1 MLITKVELENIK
13 NYEAGSFEFEAGV
26 TAISGPNGAGKTTI
40 IEAIAWA
47 LFDQLPYKKED
58 FLRRGAKKGAVRV
71 TFASA
76 LDGREYTVYRDTST
90 GYYVY
95 DPITKMRLVEQK
107 QQVGSYIKQ
116 HLGVEAGTDLKSLFT
131 STIGVPQGT
140 FTVDFAEQASK
151 RKISFDKVLRV
162 DEYQRSAED
171 LRSLVRL
178 VETHEGELREEIAR
192 VEVEVT
198 QLDGL
203 LAERARYEAHIKQM
217 KEALAEAET
226 ERDQARI
233 ELERFDELRKS
244 IEQMTADSAALNS
257 RIEESERRLAE
268 VSQEVKRSREARD
281 IVAAAAAGYA
291 AYNEANAKLA
301 ELEPQALERD
311 TLKKELSE
319 KERGHFRVEALVQ
332 TQRDKVAQLEAD
344 SKEVERLA
352 PFVGEQEQI
361 EKRRADLQ
369 TQLGEI
375 NALRRRQEA
384 AAKELEAL
392 RVDYADVSKKIEEA
406 EKMREAAERVPSLEQ
421 DRRTREE
428 ELREMRVQLARIGER
443 KSELK
448 RVRESIAKLNG
459 EIQTLEKE
467 IESASN
473 AEHLATSLP
482 QLESDYSA
490 VFEEATSL
498 RLSIEREEKIL
509 SKMKGGLCPLLSE
522 RCLNMKDGQGL
533 DQFFKLQVGNERER
547 LKTTERAKEAIQ
559 IKLNEAKAASR
570 ATAGLSSQ
578 RVYHARLVQ
587 DIEIERKKSAQFE
600 SEISDTTINEQAR
613 RLLEQRLGK
622 LEEDLKESQVARSKF
637 EKLDLLRER
646 KEQLKAAGSE
656 KRKEREELE
665 SRLNLLAGLNDEL
678 DRISQRLGEL
688 DDPRARSRML
698 RDGLAKEAETRNLLG
713 ELEERERQ
721 MTAFIQGVLKRLEEF
736 ASLDQQ
742 LTQARER
749 RAASER
755 DHRAYI
761 EGQPIAALLEER
773 EKEMDALT
781 LELKSRREQL
791 EALDRDLKTAQAIY
805 DETKHT
811 SVKAQLE
818 EVINQVA
825 ALGSELNV
833 SAGRLEEINSDIDKL
848 MAAKKR
854 LEKLTA
860 KKERYGQLSALS
872 EFIRDLLRKAGPFIT
887 EAHLQSISIE
897 ANQLYR
903 EITGNPM
910 VSLRWDF
917 GYEIILEEE
926 GHERPFV
933 SLSGGEQMAAALAV
947 RLALLKELSDLRIA
961 FFDEPTTNMDEERRR
976 NLAQQ
981 IGRIK
986 DFDQLF
992 VISHDDAFEG
1002 FTDRVVSV
1010 RGQAEGDFR

>member
-13 NYEAGSFEFEAGV
+13 NYEAGSFEFESGV

-90 GYYVY
+90 GYHVY

-140 FTVDFAEQASK
+140 FTVDFAEQPSK
-151 RKISFDKVLRV
+151 RKFSFDKVLRV
-162 DEYQRSAED
+162 DEYQRSSDD
-171 LRSLVRL
+171 LRPLVRL
-178 VETHEGELREEIAR
+178 VEAHEGELREDIAR
-192 VEVEVT
+192 IEVEVSK
-198 QLDGL
+198 LDGL
-203 LAERARYEAHIKQM
+203 IAERARFETLIKQM
-217 KEALAEAET
+217 ELELSAAET
-226 ERDQARI
+226 ARDHARI
-233 ELERFDELRKS
+233 ELARCDDLRKS
-244 IEQMTADSAALNS
+244 IEQMTADSAALRS
-257 RIEESERRLAE
+257 RIEESAQRLAE
-268 VSQEVKRSREARD
+268 VTQEVQRSRDAQAV
-281 IVAAAAAGYA
+281 VAAAAAGYA
-291 AYNEANAKLA
+291 SYNDSNDRLS
-301 ELEPQALERD
+301 ELEPQALQRD
-311 TLKKELSE
+311 ALKKEVSE
-319 KERGHFRVEALVQ
+319 KEREHFRVEASVQ

-344 SKEVERLA
+344 GREVERLA
-352 PFVGEQEQI
+352 PLVTEQEEI

-375 NALRRRQEA
+375 NALRRRQDA
-384 AAKELEAL
+384 AKKELESL

-406 EKMREAAERVPSLEQ
+406 EHLREAAGRVPELEQ
-421 DRRTREE
+421 QRRAFEE
-428 ELREMRVQLARIGER
+428 ELREMRVQLARISER
-443 KSELK
+443 QRELK
-448 RVRESIAKLNG
+448 QVRDSIAKLNG

-467 IESASN
+467 IESASK
-473 AEHLATSLP
+473 AEQVAEKLP
-482 QLESDYSA
+482 QLESDYSK
-490 VFEEATSL
+490 VFEEATGL

-533 DQFFKLQVGNERER
+533 DQFFKIQVGNERDQLKIIER
-547 LKTTERAKEAIQ
+547 RREEVQLR
-559 IKLNEAKAASR
+559 LNEAKAASK
-570 ATAGLSSQ
+570 ATAGLASQ

-587 DIEIERKKSAQFE
+587 DVEIERKSAARFE
-600 SEISDTTINEQAR
+600 SEISSTSINEQSR
-613 RLLEQRLGK
+613 QLLEQRLGK
-622 LEEDLKESQVARSKF
+622 LEEDLKEAQSARSKF
-637 EKLDLLRER
+637 EKLDLFRER
-646 KEQLKAAGSE
+646 KQQLKVSGSE
-656 KRKEREELE
+656 KRKECEELE
-665 SRLNLLAGLNDEL
+665 ARLSLLEGLKEEL
-678 DRISQRLGEL
+678 DRVGQRLGEL
-688 DDPRARSRML
+688 EDPRARVRML
-698 RDGLAKEAETRNLLG
+698 RDGLVKEREVRNLLG

-721 MTAFIQGVLKRLEEF
+721 IAASIQDLVKKLEEF
-736 ASLDQQ
+736 ALLDQQ
-742 LTQARER
+742 LARERER

-761 EGQPIAALLEER
+761 ESQPIAALLEAR
-773 EKEMDALT
+773 EKEMDALDFDV
-781 LELKSRREQL
+781 KSRRELL
-791 EALDRDLKTAQAIY
+791 ESLNCNLKAAEVNY
-805 DETKHT
+805 DESRHAL
-811 SVKAQLE
+811 VKVQLE
-818 EVINQVA
+818 ELINQVA
-825 ALGSELNV
+825 TLGSELNV
-833 SAGRLEEINSDIDKL
+833 SSGRLEEIKGDVDKL
-848 MAAKKR
+848 MVRQKE
-854 LEKLTA
+854 LENLIT
-860 KKERYGQLSALS
+860 KKECYGQLSALS
-872 EFIRDLLRKAGPFIT
+872 EFIRDVLKKAGPFIT

-910 VSLRWDF
+910 VSLRWDV
-917 GYEIILEEE
+917 GYEVVLEEE

-947 RLALLKELSDLRIA
+947 RLALLKELSDMRIA

-1010 RGQAEGDFR
+1010 KGQAESDLR

>member
-13 NYEAGSFEFEAGV
+13 NYESGSFEFEAGV

-71 TFASA
+71 TFGSA

-90 GYYVY
+90 GYYIY

-107 QQVGSYIKQ
+107 QQVGSWIKQ
-116 HLGVEAGTDLKSLFT
+116 HLGVEAGADLKSLFT

-140 FTVDFAEQASK
+140 FTVDFAEQPSK

-171 LRSLVRL
+171 LRALVRL

-192 VEVEVT
+192 VEVEVA

-203 LAERARYEAHIKQM
+203 LAERARYETLIRQM
-217 KEALAEAET
+217 KKEIADAET
-226 ERDQARI
+226 SRDSARTG
-233 ELERFDELRKS
+233 LERYDKLRKS

-257 RIEESERRLAE
+257 RIEESAGRLAE
-268 VSQEVKRSREARD
+268 VTQEVQRSREAKA

-291 AYNEANAKLA
+291 SYNDSNRRLS
-301 ELEPQALERD
+301 ELEPQALQRD
-311 TLKKELSE
+311 ALKKELSE
-319 KERGHFRVEALVQ
+319 KEREQFRVEASVQ
-332 TQRDKVAQLEAD
+332 MQRDKVAQFEAD
-344 SKEVERLA
+344 GREVERLA
-352 PFVGEQEQI
+352 PFVNEQGQI
-361 EKRRADLQ
+361 EKRRAELQ
-369 TQLGEI
+369 TQLGEV
-375 NALRRRQEA
+375 NALRRRQEVA
-384 AAKELEAL
+384 TKELEIL
-392 RVDYADVSKKIEEA
+392 RVDYADASKKIEEA
-406 EKMREAAERVPSLEQ
+406 ERMRESAERVPELEQ
-421 DRRTREE
+421 ERRVCEE

-448 RVRESIAKLNG
+448 RVRETIAKLNG

-467 IESASN
+467 IESAAN
-473 AEHLATSLP
+473 AEQVATSLP
-482 QLESDYSA
+482 QLESDYGA
-490 VFEEATSL
+490 AFEEATAL

-547 LKTTERAKEAIQ
+547 LKSVEHRREEVKA
-559 IKLNEAKAASR
+559 KLNEAKAASK
-570 ATAGLSSQ
+570 ATAGLASQ
-578 RVYHARLVQ
+578 RVYHTRLVQ

-600 SEISDTTINEQAR
+600 NEMSGTTINEQAR
-613 RLLEQRLGK
+613 RSLEQQLGK
-622 LEEDLKESQVARSKF
+622 LEENLKDAQAARSKF

-646 KEQLKAAGSE
+646 KEQLKAAGGE
-656 KRKEREELE
+656 KRKEYEELE
-665 SRLNLLAGLNDEL
+665 SRLSVLAGLNGEL

-698 RDGLAKEAETRNLLG
+698 RDGLAKEAETRNLLL
-713 ELEERERQ
+713 ELEGRERQ
-721 MTAFIQGVLKRLEEF
+721 MAAFIQDLMKRLEEF
-736 ASLDQQ
+736 ASLDRE
-742 LTQARER
+742 LIRERER

-761 EGQPIAALLEER
+761 ENQPIAALLEER

-781 LELKSRREQL
+781 LELKGRRKQL
-791 EALDRDLKTAQAIY
+791 DALDRDLKTARASY
-805 DETKHT
+805 DETKHAA
-811 SVKAQLE
+811 VKVRLE
-818 EVINQVA
+818 ELINQVA
-825 ALGSELNV
+825 ALGSELNI
-833 SAGRLEEINSDIDKL
+833 SSGRLEEINGDIDRLAVKQKL
-848 MAAKKR
+848 LK
-854 LEKLTA
+854 ELTA
-860 KKERYGQLSALS
+860 KKERYGQLSSLS
-872 EFIRDLLRKAGPFIT
+872 EFIRDLLKKAGPFIT

-1010 RGQAEGDFR
+1010 RGQGEGDFR

>member
-47 LFDQLPYKKED
+47 LFDHLPYKKED

-71 TFASA
+71 TFVSA

-90 GYYVY
+90 GYYIY
-95 DPITKMRLVEQK
+95 DPVTKMRLVEQK
-107 QQVGSYIKQ
+107 QQVGAWIKQ
-116 HLGVEAGTDLKSLFT
+116 HLGIEAGVDLKSLFT

-162 DEYQRSAED
+162 DEYQRSSED
-171 LRSLVRL
+171 LRALVRL
-178 VETHEGELREEIAR
+178 VETHEGTLREEIAR
-192 VEVEVT
+192 VEVEVSK
-198 QLDGL
+198 LDGFL
-203 LAERARYEAHIKQM
+203 GERARYETLIKRM
-217 KEALAEAET
+217 KQELSDAET
-226 ERDQARI
+226 ARDRART
-233 ELERFDELRKS
+233 ELNRLDELRKN
-244 IEQMTADSAALNS
+244 IEQMTVDSAALNL
-257 RIEESERRLAE
+257 RITESDRRLTE
-268 VSQEVKRSREARD
+268 VAQEVKRSREASD
-281 IVAAAAAGYA
+281 IVRAAAAGYTD
-291 AYNEANAKLA
+291 YNDANQKLA
-301 ELEPQALERD
+301 VLEPQAIERD
-311 TLKKELSE
+311 SLKKELSE
-319 KERGHFRVEALVQ
+319 KEREQFKLEASVQ
-332 TQRDKVAQLEAD
+332 TQRDKVSQLEAD
-344 SKEVERLA
+344 AKEIERLA
-352 PFVGEQEQI
+352 PFVNEQEQI

-384 AAKELEAL
+384 ATKELESL
-392 RVDYADVSKKIEEA
+392 RVDYADVSKKVEEA
-406 EKMREAAERVPSLEQ
+406 EKMREPAERVPKLEQ
-421 DRRTREE
+421 ERRTLEE
-428 ELREMRVQLARIGER
+428 ELRELRVQLARISER
-443 KSELK
+443 VSELK
-448 RVRESIAKLNG
+448 RVRQTIAKLNG

-473 AEHLATSLP
+473 AEQIAASLS
-482 QLESDYSA
+482 QLESDYRA
-490 VFEEATSL
+490 VFEEATGL

-547 LKTTERAKEAIQ
+547 LKTVERTKEAIQ
-559 IKLNEAKAASR
+559 SKLNEAKAASK
-570 ATAGLSSQ
+570 ATAGLVSQ
-578 RVYHARLVQ
+578 RVYYARLVQ
-587 DIEIERKKSAQFE
+587 DIEIERGNAARFE
-600 SEISDTTINEQAR
+600 SDVSDTAINEQAR
-613 RLLEQRLGK
+613 RALEQRLGK
-622 LEEDLKESQVARSKF
+622 LEENLKEAQIARSKY

-646 KEQLKAAGSE
+646 KAQLKAEGSE
-656 KRKEREELE
+656 KRKEHEELE
-665 SRLNLLAGLNDEL
+665 ARLGFLVGLNDEL
-678 DRISQRLGEL
+678 DRIGSRLNEL
-688 DDPRARSRML
+688 DDPRARARML
-698 RDGLAKEAETRNLLG
+698 REGLAKEGETRNLLYD
-713 ELEERERQ
+713 LEGREKQ
-721 MTAFIQGVLKRLEEF
+721 MAASIQDLLKKLEEF
-736 ASLDQQ
+736 ASLDRQ
-742 LTQARER
+742 LTQERER

-761 EGQPIAALLEER
+761 ESQPIAALLEER
-773 EKEMDALT
+773 EKEMDALA

-791 EALDRDLKTAQAIY
+791 ETLNRELKTAQASY
-805 DETKHT
+805 DETRHA
-811 SVKAQLE
+811 SVRAKLE
-818 EVINQVA
+818 ELINQVA

-833 SAGRLEEINSDIDKL
+833 SSGRLEEIKGEIEIL
-848 MAAKKR
+848 MLARKR
-854 LEKLTA
+854 LETLTA
-860 KKERYGQLSALS
+860 KKERFGRLSEIS
-872 EFIRDLLRKAGPFIT
+872 EFIRDMLKKAGPFIT
-887 EAHLQSISIE
+887 EAHLQSISME

-926 GHERPFV
+926 GHERPFI

-947 RLALLKELSDLRIA
+947 RLALLKELSDMRIA

-1010 RGQAEGDFR
+1010 GGQAEGDFR

>member
-13 NYEAGSFEFEAGV
+13 NYETGSFEFESGV

-58 FLRRGAKKGAVRV
+58 FLRRGAKKGSVRV

-140 FTVDFAEQASK
+140 FTVDFAEQPSK

-178 VETHEGELREEIAR
+178 VEMHEGELREEIAR
-192 VEVEVT
+192 VEVEVSK
-198 QLDGL
+198 LDGL
-203 LAERARYEAHIKQM
+203 LAERARYETLIKRMTQ
-217 KEALAEAET
+217 EFSGAET
-226 ERDQARI
+226 ARDHARI
-233 ELERFDELRKS
+233 ELARFDDLRKS
-244 IEQMTADSAALNS
+244 IEQMSVDSTSLNS
-257 RIEESERRLAE
+257 RIEEFGRRLGE
-268 VSQEVKRSREARD
+268 VTQEVQRSREAKE

-291 AYNEANAKLA
+291 SYNESNARLS
-301 ELEPQALERD
+301 ELEPQVLQRD
-311 TLKKELSE
+311 ALKKELSE
-319 KERGHFRVEALVQ
+319 REREHFRVEASVQ
-332 TQRDKVAQLEAD
+332 TRREKVAQLEAD
-344 SKEVERLA
+344 GKEVERLS
-352 PFVGEQEQI
+352 PLVTEQEGI

-369 TQLGEI
+369 TQLGET
-375 NALRRRQEA
+375 NALGRRQEA
-384 AAKELEAL
+384 AKKELESL
-392 RVDYADVSKKIEEA
+392 RVDYADISKKIEES
-406 EKMREAAERVPSLEQ
+406 EHMRESAERVPELERQ
-421 DRRTREE
+421 RRAFEE
-428 ELREMRVQLARIGER
+428 ELREMRVQLARISEHQR
-443 KSELK
+443 ELK
-448 RVRESIAKLNG
+448 QVRNSIAKLNG

-467 IESASN
+467 IEFASKS
-473 AEHLATSLP
+473 ERLAANLP
-482 QLESDYSA
+482 QLESDYGA
-490 VFEEATSL
+490 VFEEATGL

-533 DQFFKLQVGNERER
+533 DQFFKMQVGNERER
-547 LKTTERAKEAIQ
+547 LKTIERKKEEVQ
-559 IKLNEAKAASR
+559 VRLDEAKAASK
-570 ATAGLSSQ
+570 ATAGLASQ
-578 RVYHARLVQ
+578 RVYHSRLVQ
-587 DIEIERKKSAQFE
+587 DVEIERKNAARFE
-600 SEISDTTINEQAR
+600 SEISATTINEQSR
-613 RLLEQRLGK
+613 QSLERRLGK
-622 LEEDLKESQVARSKF
+622 LEEDLKEAQTARSKF

-646 KEQLKAAGSE
+646 KQQLKAAGSE
-656 KRKEREELE
+656 KRKECEDLE
-665 SRLNLLAGLNDEL
+665 TRLSLLAGLNEEL
-678 DRISQRLGEL
+678 DRIGQRLNQL

-698 RDGLAKEAETRNLLG
+698 RDGLAKEGEVRKLLR
-713 ELEERERQ
+713 EFEERERQ
-721 MTAFIQGVLKRLEEF
+721 IAASIQDLLKRLEEF

-742 LTQARER
+742 LTQERER
-749 RAASER
+749 RAASEK

-761 EGQPIAALLEER
+761 ESQPIAALLEVR
-773 EKEMDALT
+773 EKEMDVLAF
-781 LELKSRREQL
+781 ELKKRQEQL
-791 EALDRDLKTAQAIY
+791 ETLNRDLKSAQASY
-805 DETKHT
+805 DETKHK
-811 SVKAQLE
+811 SIKVRLE
-818 EVINQVA
+818 ELINQVA

-833 SAGRLEEINSDIDKL
+833 SSGRLEEIKGDIDKL
-848 MAAKKR
+848 MVRQKQ

-872 EFIRDLLRKAGPFIT
+872 EFIRDLLKKAGPFIT

-910 VSLRWDF
+910 VSLRWDM
-917 GYEIILEEE
+917 GYEVVLEED
-926 GHERPFV
+926 GHERPFI

-947 RLALLKELSDLRIA
+947 RLALLKELSDMRIA

-1010 RGQAEGDFR
+1010 KGQAEGDFR

>member
-116 HLGVEAGTDLKSLFT
+116 HLGVEAGADLKSLFT

-178 VETHEGELREEIAR
+178 VETHGGELREEIAR
-192 VEVEVT
+192 VEVEVA

-233 ELERFDELRKS
+233 ELERFNELRKS

-281 IVAAAAAGYA
+281 TVAAAAAGYA

-319 KERGHFRVEALVQ
+319 KEREHFRVEALVQ
-332 TQRDKVAQLEAD
+332 TQRDKVVQLEAD
-344 SKEVERLA
+344 GKEVERLA
-352 PFVGEQEQI
+352 PFVSEQEQI

-384 AAKELEAL
+384 ATKELEAL

-421 DRRTREE
+421 DRRACEE

-482 QLESDYSA
+482 QLESDYGA

-547 LKTTERAKEAIQ
+547 LKTTERAKEEIQ

-622 LEEDLKESQVARSKF
+622 LEEDLKEAQVARSKF

-698 RDGLAKEAETRNLLG
+698 RDGLAKEAETRNLLQ

-721 MTAFIQGVLKRLEEF
+721 MAAFIQGVLKRLEEF

-791 EALDRDLKTAQAIY
+791 EALDRDLKTAQASY

-811 SVKAQLE
+811 SVKALLE
-818 EVINQVA
+818 ELINQVA

-833 SAGRLEEINSDIDKL
+833 SAGRLEEI
-848 MAAKKR
+848 
-854 LEKLTA
+854 
-860 KKERYGQLSALS
+860 
-872 EFIRDLLRKAGPFIT
+872 
-887 EAHLQSISIE
+887 
-897 ANQLYR
+897 
-903 EITGNPM
+903 
-910 VSLRWDF
+910 
-917 GYEIILEEE
+917 
-926 GHERPFV
+926 
-933 SLSGGEQMAAALAV
+933 
-947 RLALLKELSDLRIA
+947 
-961 FFDEPTTNMDEERRR
+961 
-976 NLAQQ
+976 
-981 IGRIK
+981 
-986 DFDQLF
+986 
-992 VISHDDAFEG
+992 
-1002 FTDRVVSV
+1002 
-1010 RGQAEGDFR
+1010 

>member
-13 NYEAGSFEFEAGV
+13 NYEAGSYEFEAGV

-90 GYYVY
+90 GYYIY

-107 QQVGSYIKQ
+107 QQVGTWIKQ
-116 HLGVEAGTDLKSLFT
+116 HLGVEAGADLKSLFT

-140 FTVDFAEQASK
+140 FTVDFAEQPSK

-192 VEVEVT
+192 VEVEVS

-203 LAERARYEAHIKQM
+203 MADRARYETLIKRM
-217 KEALAEAET
+217 KQELADADAA
-226 ERDQARI
+226 RDRART

-244 IEQMTADSAALNS
+244 IEQMTADSVSLKS
-257 RIEESERRLAE
+257 RIEESGRRLTE
-268 VSQEVKRSREARD
+268 VTQEVKRSREARD
-281 IVAAAAAGYA
+281 VVAAAAAGYM
-291 AYNEANAKLA
+291 AYNEANARLA
-301 ELEPQALERD
+301 ELEPQACERD
-311 TLKKELSE
+311 ALKKELSE
-319 KERGHFRVEALVQ
+319 KEREHFKIEASVQ
-332 TQRDKVAQLEAD
+332 TQRDKVTQLEAD
-344 SKEVERLA
+344 RKEMERLA
-352 PFVGEQEQI
+352 PLVIEQEQI

-369 TQLGEI
+369 TQLGEV
-375 NALRRRQEA
+375 NALRRRQDA
-384 AAKELEAL
+384 ATKELESL
-392 RVDYADVSKKIEEA
+392 RADYGDVSKKIEEA
-406 EKMREAAERVPSLEQ
+406 EKMRESAERVPELEQ
-421 DRRTREE
+421 RRRALEE
-428 ELREMRVQLARIGER
+428 ELREMRVQLARISER

-448 RVRESIAKLNG
+448 RVREAIAKLNG

-467 IESASN
+467 IESASS
-473 AEHLATSLP
+473 AEKIAANLS
-482 QLESDYSA
+482 QLESDYRA
-490 VFEEATSL
+490 VFEESTGL

-509 SKMKGGLCPLLSE
+509 SKMQGGLCPLLSE

-533 DQFFKLQVGNERER
+533 DQFFKVQVGNERER
-547 LKTTERAKEAIQ
+547 LKIAERAKEDIQ
-559 IKLNEAKAASR
+559 GKLNEAKAASK
-570 ATAGLSSQ
+570 ASAGLASQ
-578 RVYHARLVQ
+578 RIYHTRLAQ
-587 DIEIERKKSAQFE
+587 DIEIERKNAARFE
-600 SEISDTTINEQAR
+600 SELSATTINEQAA
-613 RLLEQRLGK
+613 RLLEQRLNK
-622 LEEDLKESQVARSKF
+622 LEETLKDSQAARSKY

-656 KRKEREELE
+656 KRKEHEELE
-665 SRLNLLAGLNDEL
+665 SRLGLLAGLNDEL
-678 DRISQRLGEL
+678 GQLGQRLSEL

-698 RDGLAKEAETRNLLG
+698 RDALAKEVETRDLLG
-713 ELEERERQ
+713 ELEGRERQ
-721 MTAFIQGVLKRLEEF
+721 MAAFIQDLLKRLEAF
-736 ASLDQQ
+736 ALLDRQ
-742 LTQARER
+742 LTAERER

-761 EGQPIAALLEER
+761 ESQPIAALLEER
-773 EKEMDALT
+773 EKEMSALDF
-781 LELKSRREQL
+781 ELKSRQEQL
-791 EALDRDLKTAQAIY
+791 ESLERDLKTAQASY
-805 DETKHT
+805 DETKHI
-811 SVKAQLE
+811 SVKGRLE
-818 EVINQVA
+818 ELITQIA
-825 ALGSELNV
+825 ALGSELNT
-833 SAGRLEEINSDIDKL
+833 SSGRLEEINRDIDKL
-848 MAAKKR
+848 MIARKR
-854 LEKLTA
+854 LEKLMA
-860 KKERYGQLSALS
+860 KKERFGRLSALS

-947 RLALLKELSDLRIA
+947 RLALLKELSDMRIA

-992 VISHDDAFEG
+992 IISHDDAFEG

-1010 RGQAEGDFR
+1010 GGQAEGDWR

>member
-13 NYEAGSFEFEAGV
+13 NYESGSFEFEAGV

-90 GYYVY
+90 GYYIY

-107 QQVGSYIKQ
+107 QQVGAWIKQ
-116 HLGVEAGTDLKSLFT
+116 HLGVEAGADLKSLFT

-140 FTVDFAEQASK
+140 FTVDFAEQPSK

-192 VEVEVT
+192 VEVEVA

-203 LAERARYEAHIKQM
+203 LAERARYESHIKQM
-217 KEALAEAET
+217 KEALTEAET
-226 ERDQARI
+226 ERDQARTD
-233 ELERFDELRKS
+233 LERFDELRKS
-244 IEQMTADSAALNS
+244 IEQMTADSAALNL
-257 RIEESERRLAE
+257 RIDESTRRLAE
-268 VSQEVKRSREARD
+268 VAQEVNRSREARD
-281 IVAAAAAGYA
+281 IVASAAAGYT

-301 ELEPQALERD
+301 ELEPQAFERD
-311 TLKKELSE
+311 ALKKELSE
-319 KERGHFRVEALVQ
+319 KEREHFKIEASVQ

-344 SKEVERLA
+344 SKEVERLV
-352 PFVGEQEQI
+352 PFVNEQEQI

-369 TQLGEI
+369 TQLGEV

-384 AAKELEAL
+384 TTKELESL
-392 RVDYADVSKKIEEA
+392 RVDYGDVSKKIEEA
-406 EKMREAAERVPSLEQ
+406 EKVRESAERVPELEQ
-421 DRRTREE
+421 ERRTLEE

-448 RVRESIAKLNG
+448 RVRETIAKLNG

-473 AEHLATSLP
+473 AEQLATSLP
-482 QLESDYSA
+482 QLESDYGA
-490 VFEEATSL
+490 VFEEVTGL

-509 SKMKGGLCPLLSE
+509 SRMKGGLCPLLSE

-533 DQFFKLQVGNERER
+533 DQFFKLQVGNEREQ
-547 LKTTERAKEAIQ
+547 LKKVERAREEIQ
-559 IKLNEAKAASR
+559 IKLTEAKAASK

-578 RVYHARLVQ
+578 RVYHVRLVQ
-587 DIEIERKKSAQFE
+587 DIEIERKNAARFE
-600 SEISDTTINEQAR
+600 NEVSDTTINEQAR

-622 LEEDLKESQVARSKF
+622 LEENLKEAQAARSKF

-646 KEQLKAAGSE
+646 KEQLKAAGGE
-656 KRKEREELE
+656 KRKENEELE
-665 SRLNLLAGLNDEL
+665 SRLSGLAGLNDEL
-678 DRISQRLGEL
+678 DQTSQRLGEL

-698 RDGLAKEAETRNLLG
+698 RDGLAKEAETRNLLQ

-721 MTAFIQGVLKRLEEF
+721 MAAFIQDLLKRLEAF

-742 LTQARER
+742 LTQERER

-761 EGQPIAALLEER
+761 ESQPIAALLEER

-781 LELKSRREQL
+781 LELKSRREQS
-791 EALDRDLKTAQAIY
+791 EMLDRDLKTAQASY
-805 DETKHT
+805 DEIKHT
-811 SVKAQLE
+811 SVRARLE
-818 EVINQVA
+818 ELINQVA
-825 ALGSELNV
+825 AFGSELNV
-833 SAGRLEEINSDIDKL
+833 SSGRLEEINGDIDKL
-848 MAAKKR
+848 MDAQKR

-860 KKERYGQLSALS
+860 KKERYGRLSELS

-917 GYEIILEEE
+917 GYEIILEED

-947 RLALLKELSDLRIA
+947 RLALLKELSDMRIA